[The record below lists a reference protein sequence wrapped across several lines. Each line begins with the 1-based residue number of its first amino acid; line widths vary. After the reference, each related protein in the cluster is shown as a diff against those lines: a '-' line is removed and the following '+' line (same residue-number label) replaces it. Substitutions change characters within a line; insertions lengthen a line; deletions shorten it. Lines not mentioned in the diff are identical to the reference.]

1 MHEKQEFEPSP
12 GVKAEELQQTSVEAR
27 ATRNMSK
34 RRVDE
39 VTTKLLSD
47 KDTDLFIVP
56 PTSSSLQ
63 AYYSDELLSGDQLKA
78 IESKVIARSKILA
91 IEKLHEIE
99 AHMNEVI
106 FQQVT
111 KLKQWSDFL
120 KDFTETYDL

>member
-1 MHEKQEFEPSP
+1 
-12 GVKAEELQQTSVEAR
+12 
-27 ATRNMSK
+27 MSK
-34 RRVDE
+34 RRADE

-63 AYYSDELLSGDQLKA
+63 TYYAEELLSGDQLKA
-78 IESKVIARSKILA
+78 IESKVVARSKILA
-91 IEKLHEIE
+91 AEKLHEIE
-99 AHMNEVI
+99 AQLNEVI

-120 KDFTETYDL
+120 KDFTETYDLQAAEIEMMREEILAERVSISLKKSQP